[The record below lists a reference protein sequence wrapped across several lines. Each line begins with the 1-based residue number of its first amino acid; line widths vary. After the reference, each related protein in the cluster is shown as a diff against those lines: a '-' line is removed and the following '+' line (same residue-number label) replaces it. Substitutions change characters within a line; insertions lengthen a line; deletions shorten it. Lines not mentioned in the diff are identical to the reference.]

1 MLSLRACCGKPSEG
15 NKIVYTGSA
24 IAAIRTVRLIPTRY
38 TLPVVVFR
46 AECELIYA
54 DCSSAGRKPDGASYG
69 LLGPPGKRPARG
81 HFTATES
88 LVDVPRT

>member
-1 MLSLRACCGKPSEG
+1 MLSLGACCGKPSEG

-24 IAAIRTVRLIPTRY
+24 IGAIRTARLIPTPY

-54 DCSSAGRKPDGASYG
+54 DCGRPVGNLTAPPMGLLAPSRKRCCARRASYPNRSG
-69 LLGPPGKRPARG
+69 LIG
-81 HFTATES
+81 
-88 LVDVPRT
+88 